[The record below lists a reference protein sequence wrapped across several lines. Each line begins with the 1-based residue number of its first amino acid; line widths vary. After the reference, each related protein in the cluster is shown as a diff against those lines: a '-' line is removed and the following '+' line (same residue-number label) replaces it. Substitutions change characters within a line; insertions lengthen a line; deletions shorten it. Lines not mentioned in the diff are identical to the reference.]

1 MMKTDEI
8 RKSFLD
14 FFASKA
20 HKIFPSDYL
29 VPSDD
34 KTVLFTS
41 AGMNQFKPYFLGIK
55 KDVSRAASAQKCL
68 RTDDLVKVGKTSSHH
83 TFFEMLGNFSFG
95 DYFKEEAISWSWEFI
110 RDAAGLAEDK
120 MWVSVYEDDEES
132 FKIWTKKIG
141 FPENKIAKLGA
152 GKNFWPANAITAGPN
167 GPCGPCSEIFYD
179 LGKEVGCG
187 RTGCDP
193 GCDCGRFVEIWN
205 LVFTQFNRTKKNG
218 KGVLEPLPSKNI
230 DTGMGL
236 ERIAS
241 VLQGVK
247 TNFETD
253 IFKPIINEITSLI
266 DKKVDSAFHI
276 NAIADHI
283 RAVTFAIADGVFPSN
298 EERGY
303 VIRKIIR
310 KAFWHGYKLGLDGT
324 FLYKIVPVV
333 AAVMKPAY
341 PEIEKRREN
350 IARIVK
356 AEEERFQNTLDTGL
370 VKLNDLIKIERSK
383 SKNIL
388 PGEKIF
394 QLYDTYGFPYELTAE
409 IAHDAGFE
417 IDSEGF
423 QKALDNQRRRSKG
436 KSNLPASVFIMKDK
450 ELLGNLP
457 ETEFSGYGLLKLES
471 KVVGIFNFDL
481 TQKLPAAESGQ
492 DAVIVVEK
500 SPFYAESGGQ
510 IADRGE
516 ISNSSFK
523 AAVYNARIKDLRI
536 LHFVKINKGS
546 VKINDKVKLE
556 VDVERRLAIARNHTA
571 THLLQ
576 AALRK
581 ILGGHVEQSGSFVG
595 PDKLRFDFTHFKAL
609 TKDELNWIEKLV
621 NSCIMDN
628 HKLNIVFLPFQQA
641 KEEGA
646 LAFFAEKYRDEV
658 RVVEIPSVSKE
669 LCGGTHVDYTGQIGL
684 FKIVSETS
692 SSSGIRRIEAV
703 TGSEALEYIEK
714 EQELLTAVLEILKTD
729 KSKAVGTLEGLFKT
743 ARAAGKHNKEADE
756 KEIER
761 CAQGLIDKA
770 VKIKNVSFIA
780 GSPGE
785 GKDKEFM
792 ARILDRIKIKSGTS
806 TIIVLYS
813 IVDDKPVFIIG
824 LTDDLVKKGL
834 DARDF
839 VKVVSGFIKGGGGG
853 RADFAQAGGKDAS
866 GMNKVIKKIKEEIEV
881 KLK

>member
-1 MMKTDEI
+1 MKTDEI
-8 RKSFLD
+8 RKYFLD
-14 FFASKA
+14 FFASKG
-20 HKIFPSDYL
+20 HKVFPSDSL

-55 KDVSRAASAQKCL
+55 KDISCAVSAQKCL
-68 RTDDLVKVGKTSSHH
+68 RTDDLIKVGRTSFHH

-95 DYFKEEAISWSWEFI
+95 DYFKEEAISWGWEFI
-110 RDAAGLAEDK
+110 KDVVGLAEDK
-120 MWVSVYEDDEES
+120 IWVSVYEDDEES

-141 FPENKIAKLGA
+141 FPEDKIARLGA

-187 RTGCDP
+187 RIECNP

-205 LVFTQFNRTKKNG
+205 LVFTQFNRTEKDG

-241 VLQGVK
+241 VIQDVN
-247 TNFETD
+247 TNFEID
-253 IFKPIINEITSLI
+253 IFKPIIDEIVSLI
-266 DKKVDSAFHI
+266 DKKGDLTFHI

-283 RAVTFAIADGVFPSN
+283 RAVVFAIADGVFPSN

-310 KAFWHGYKLGLDGT
+310 KAFWHGYKLGLDDT

-333 AAVMKPAY
+333 VSVMKPAY
-341 PEIEKRREN
+341 PELEMRREN
-350 IARIVK
+350 ISRIVK

-370 VKLNDLIKIERSK
+370 VKLNDLIKVEK
-383 SKNIL
+383 GKNQNIL
-388 PGEKIF
+388 PGEKVF
-394 QLYDTYGFPYELTAE
+394 QLYDTHGFPYELTAE
-409 IAHDAGFE
+409 IAHDAGFK

-423 QKALDNQRRRSKG
+423 KKALDNQRQRSKG
-436 KSNLPASVFIMKDK
+436 KSNLANSVFIVKDK
-450 ELLGNLP
+450 ELLEDLP
-457 ETEFSGYGLLKLES
+457 ETEFLGYDLLKLES

-481 TQKLPAAESGQ
+481 TQKLPMAKSGQ

-516 ISNSSFK
+516 ISNNSFK
-523 AAVYNARIKDLRI
+523 AELYNTRIKDLRI
-536 LHFVKINKGS
+536 LHFVKVNKGS
-546 VKINDKVKLE
+546 VRINDQVKLE
-556 VDVERRLAIARNHTA
+556 VDVKKRLDTARNHTA

-581 ILGGHVEQSGSFVG
+581 ILGEHVEQSGSFVG

-609 TKDELNWIEKLV
+609 TKDEISWIEKLV
-621 NSCIMDN
+621 NSYVMEN
-628 HKLNIVFLPFQQA
+628 HKLNIVFLPFKQA

-646 LAFFAEKYRDEV
+646 LAFFTEKYRDEV
-658 RVVEIPSVSKE
+658 RVVEISSISKE

-684 FKIVSETS
+684 FKIISETS

-703 TGSEALEYIEK
+703 TGNGALEYIEK
-714 EQELLTAVLEILKTD
+714 EQELLSTVLEILKTD
-729 KSKAVGTLEGLFKT
+729 RSKAVEILENLFKT
-743 ARAAGKHNKEADE
+743 ARLAGKRSREVDE
-756 KEIER
+756 KEIEK
-761 CAQGLIDKA
+761 CVQELIAEAIKIRNVTFITGSLGEDK
-770 VKIKNVSFIA
+770 N
-780 GSPGE
+780 
-785 GKDKEFM
+785 KEFM
-792 ARILDRIKIKSGTS
+792 ARLLDRIKIKSGTN
-806 TIIVLYS
+806 TAIVLYS
-813 IVDDKPVFIIG
+813 IINDKPEFLIG

-834 DARDF
+834 NARDI

-866 GMNKVIKKIKEEIEV
+866 GMSKVIKKIREELEV